1 MMIID
6 VRKLNAQKKYSGTLE
21 FEYEAPENLIDIP
34 FVKFSSPVKVEAEYE
49 LFEDDSLELRGKI
62 LYTLGGQCSRC
73 LKETSERVE
82 GELDAYFQPLRAGKI
97 MPIRAASSIL
107 RMRSTTRLCRV
118 CRVRSPAAKI
128 VRTFGT
134 QIKRRKN
141 QRILNKRCKYGSTQA

>member
-21 FEYEAPENLIDIP
+21 SEYEAPENLIDIP

-62 LYTLGGQCSRC
+62 LYTLEGQCSKC

-82 GELDAYFQPLRAGKI
+82 GELDAYFQPFKGGEDYAYSGGVIDLTNAVNDAI
-97 MPIRAASSIL
+97 MSSMPRTLSCGENCQDIRY
-107 RMRSTTRLCRV
+107 T
-118 CRVRSPAAKI
+118 
-128 VRTFGT
+128 
-134 QIKRRKN
+134 N
-141 QRILNKRCKYGSTQA
+141 

>member
-62 LYTLGGQCSRC
+62 LYTLEGQCSRC

-82 GELDAYFQPLRAGKI
+82 GELDAYFQPFKGGEDYAYSGGVIDLTNAVNDAI
-97 MPIRAASSIL
+97 MSSMPRTLSCGENCQDIRY
-107 RMRSTTRLCRV
+107 T
-118 CRVRSPAAKI
+118 
-128 VRTFGT
+128 
-134 QIKRRKN
+134 N
-141 QRILNKRCKYGSTQA
+141 

>member
-62 LYTLGGQCSRC
+62 LYTLEGQCSRC

-82 GELDAYFQPLRAGKI
+82 GELDAYFQPFKDGEDYAYSGGVIDLTNAVNDAI
-97 MPIRAASSIL
+97 MSSMPRTLSCGENCQDIRY
-107 RMRSTTRLCRV
+107 T
-118 CRVRSPAAKI
+118 
-128 VRTFGT
+128 
-134 QIKRRKN
+134 N
-141 QRILNKRCKYGSTQA
+141 

>member
-49 LFEDDSLELRGKI
+49 LFEDDSLELQGKI

-82 GELDAYFQPLRAGKI
+82 GELDAYFQPFKGGEDYAYSGGVIDLTNAVNDAI
-97 MPIRAASSIL
+97 MSSMPRTLSCGENCQDIRY
-107 RMRSTTRLCRV
+107 T
-118 CRVRSPAAKI
+118 
-128 VRTFGT
+128 
-134 QIKRRKN
+134 N
-141 QRILNKRCKYGSTQA
+141 

>member
-62 LYTLGGQCSRC
+62 LYTLEGQCSKC

-82 GELDAYFQPLRAGKI
+82 GELDAYFQPFKDGEDYAYSGGVIDLTNAVNDAI
-97 MPIRAASSIL
+97 MSSMPRTLSCGENCQDIRY
-107 RMRSTTRLCRV
+107 T
-118 CRVRSPAAKI
+118 
-128 VRTFGT
+128 
-134 QIKRRKN
+134 N
-141 QRILNKRCKYGSTQA
+141 

>member
-1 MMIID
+1 MIID

-62 LYTLGGQCSRC
+62 LYTLEGPCSKC

-82 GELDAYFQPLRAGKI
+82 GELDAYFQPFKGGEDYAYSGGVIDLTNAVNDAI
-97 MPIRAASSIL
+97 MSSMPRTLSCGENCQDIRY
-107 RMRSTTRLCRV
+107 T
-118 CRVRSPAAKI
+118 
-128 VRTFGT
+128 
-134 QIKRRKN
+134 N
-141 QRILNKRCKYGSTQA
+141 

>member
-1 MMIID
+1 MIID

-62 LYTLGGQCSRC
+62 LYTLEGQCSKC

-82 GELDAYFQPLRAGKI
+82 GELDAYFQPFKGGEDYAYSGGVIDLTNAVNDAI
-97 MPIRAASSIL
+97 MSSMPRTLSCGENCQDIR
-107 RMRSTTRLCRV
+107 
-118 CRVRSPAAKI
+118 
-128 VRTFGT
+128 
-134 QIKRRKN
+134 
-141 QRILNKRCKYGSTQA
+141 

>member
-1 MMIID
+1 MIID

-62 LYTLGGQCSRC
+62 LYTLEGQCSKC

-82 GELDAYFQPLRAGKI
+82 GELDAYFQPFKDGEDYAYSGGVIDLTNAVNDAI
-97 MPIRAASSIL
+97 MSSMPRTLSCGENCQDIRY
-107 RMRSTTRLCRV
+107 T
-118 CRVRSPAAKI
+118 
-128 VRTFGT
+128 
-134 QIKRRKN
+134 N
-141 QRILNKRCKYGSTQA
+141 

>member
-1 MMIID
+1 MIID

-62 LYTLGGQCSRC
+62 LYTLEGQCSRC

-82 GELDAYFQPLRAGKI
+82 GELDAYFQPFKDGEDYAYSGGVIDLTNAVNDAI
-97 MPIRAASSIL
+97 MSSMPRTLSCGENCQDIRY
-107 RMRSTTRLCRV
+107 T
-118 CRVRSPAAKI
+118 
-128 VRTFGT
+128 
-134 QIKRRKN
+134 N
-141 QRILNKRCKYGSTQA
+141 

>member
-1 MMIID
+1 MIID

-82 GELDAYFQPLRAGKI
+82 GELDAYFQPFKGGEDYAYSGGVIDLTNAVNDAI
-97 MPIRAASSIL
+97 MSSMPRTLSCGENCQDIRY
-107 RMRSTTRLCRV
+107 T
-118 CRVRSPAAKI
+118 
-128 VRTFGT
+128 
-134 QIKRRKN
+134 N
-141 QRILNKRCKYGSTQA
+141 

>member
-82 GELDAYFQPLRAGKI
+82 GELDAYFQPFKGGEDYAYSGGVIDLTNAVNDAI
-97 MPIRAASSIL
+97 MSSMPRTLSCGENCQDIRY
-107 RMRSTTRLCRV
+107 T
-118 CRVRSPAAKI
+118 
-128 VRTFGT
+128 
-134 QIKRRKN
+134 N
-141 QRILNKRCKYGSTQA
+141 

>member
-62 LYTLGGQCSRC
+62 LYTLEGQCSRC

-82 GELDAYFQPLRAGKI
+82 GELDAYFQPFKDGEDYAYSGGVIDLTNAVNDAIKSSKPRTHSCGENCQD
-97 MPIRAASSIL
+97 IRY
-107 RMRSTTRLCRV
+107 T
-118 CRVRSPAAKI
+118 
-128 VRTFGT
+128 
-134 QIKRRKN
+134 N
-141 QRILNKRCKYGSTQA
+141 

>member
-6 VRKLNAQKKYSGTLE
+6 VRKLNAQKKYSGRLE

-62 LYTLGGQCSRC
+62 LYTLEGQCSRC

-82 GELDAYFQPLRAGKI
+82 GELDAYFQPFKDGEDYAYSGGVIDLTNAVNDAI
-97 MPIRAASSIL
+97 MSSMPRTLSCGENCQDIRY
-107 RMRSTTRLCRV
+107 T
-118 CRVRSPAAKI
+118 
-128 VRTFGT
+128 
-134 QIKRRKN
+134 N
-141 QRILNKRCKYGSTQA
+141 

>member
-49 LFEDDSLELRGKI
+49 LFEDGSLELRGKI
-62 LYTLGGQCSRC
+62 LYTLEGQCSKC

-82 GELDAYFQPLRAGKI
+82 GELDAYFQPFKDGEDYAYSGGVIDLTNAVNDAI
-97 MPIRAASSIL
+97 MSSMPRTLSCGENCQDIRY
-107 RMRSTTRLCRV
+107 T
-118 CRVRSPAAKI
+118 
-128 VRTFGT
+128 
-134 QIKRRKN
+134 N
-141 QRILNKRCKYGSTQA
+141 

>member
-6 VRKLNAQKKYSGTLE
+6 VRKLNAQKKYSGRLE

-62 LYTLGGQCSRC
+62 HYTLEGQCSRC

-82 GELDAYFQPLRAGKI
+82 GELDAYFQPFKDGEDYAYSGGVIDLTNAVNDAI
-97 MPIRAASSIL
+97 MSSMPRTLSCGENCQDIRY
-107 RMRSTTRLCRV
+107 T
-118 CRVRSPAAKI
+118 
-128 VRTFGT
+128 
-134 QIKRRKN
+134 N
-141 QRILNKRCKYGSTQA
+141 

>member
-34 FVKFSSPVKVEAEYE
+34 FVKFSSPVKVEAKYE

-62 LYTLGGQCSRC
+62 LYTLEGQCSRC

-82 GELDAYFQPLRAGKI
+82 GELDAYFQPFKGGEDYAYSGGVIDLTNAVNDAI
-97 MPIRAASSIL
+97 MSSMPRTLSCGENCQDIRY
-107 RMRSTTRLCRV
+107 T
-118 CRVRSPAAKI
+118 
-128 VRTFGT
+128 
-134 QIKRRKN
+134 N
-141 QRILNKRCKYGSTQA
+141 

>member
-1 MMIID
+1 MIID

-21 FEYEAPENLIDIP
+21 FEYEAPENLSDIP

-82 GELDAYFQPLRAGKI
+82 GELDAYFQPFKGGEDYAYSGGVIDLTNAVNDAI
-97 MPIRAASSIL
+97 MSSMPRTLSCGENCQDIRY
-107 RMRSTTRLCRV
+107 T
-118 CRVRSPAAKI
+118 
-128 VRTFGT
+128 
-134 QIKRRKN
+134 N
-141 QRILNKRCKYGSTQA
+141 